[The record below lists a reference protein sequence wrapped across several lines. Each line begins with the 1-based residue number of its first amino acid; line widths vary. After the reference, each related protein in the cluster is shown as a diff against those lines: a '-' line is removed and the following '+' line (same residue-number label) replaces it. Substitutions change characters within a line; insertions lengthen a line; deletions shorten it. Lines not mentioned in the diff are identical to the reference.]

1 MKWFTSDTHWGHAN
15 ILKYDSRPF
24 ATIEEHDEE
33 LVRRWNTVVSPGDV
47 VYHLGDVAWHKKAI
61 DTDILL
67 ARLHGTKILI
77 TGNHD
82 KGHVEKSKG
91 WAKVVPY
98 FEISEN
104 GQKIVLFHYRM
115 VVWNGSH
122 HGSWALH
129 GHSHGTL
136 PITLTAKTF
145 DVGTMCWSYAP
156 ISYDEV
162 ASEMSKRTFV
172 PVDQHGANRREPP
185 SSARREG

>member
-15 ILKYDSRPF
+15 ILKYDNRPF

-33 LVRRWNTVVSPGDV
+33 LVRRWNAVVSPGDV

-82 KGHVEKSKG
+82 KGHVEKAKG
-91 WAKVVPY
+91 WAKVTPY
-98 FEISEN
+98 LEISEG

-115 VVWNGSH
+115 VVGMGVITGLGLAWPS
-122 HGSWALH
+122 HGS
-129 GHSHGTL
+129 L
-136 PITLTAKTF
+136 PVNLQAKTF

-156 ISYDEV
+156 LSH
-162 ASEMSKRTFV
+162 R
-172 PVDQHGANRREPP
+172 
-185 SSARREG
+185 